1 MENITIKF
9 SEDISWQELL
19 KLTAAK
25 RIGRSEKL
33 FLVQKIY
40 GTFMYVQG
48 QFSPI
53 CQADTCK
60 DGCGV
65 DTSLSH
71 PLSGRI
77 Y

>member
-9 SEDISWQELL
+9 SEDISWQELPNL
-19 KLTAAK
+19 IAAK

-33 FLVQKIY
+33 FLVLKIY
-40 GTFMYVQG
+40 GTFMYAQG
-48 QFSPI
+48 HFSP
-53 CQADTCK
+53 TCK
-60 DGCGV
+60 DNKDSCRV

-71 PLSGRI
+71 PLSAVT